1 MASNNEAK
9 IKFSADVS
17 DFNSSIKDAKDETKQ
32 LNAEMRLNEATFRNT
47 GDSAEYLANKH
58 DLLEQK
64 LKANQQQQEAL
75 NGKID
80 AATQYFGEDSEEV
93 AKLELELTRA
103 ETAEQNLLAQIDSVN
118 SQIEE
123 QANEAESST
132 SALDSLT
139 QTIADQESELASLK
153 DEYVNAVL
161 EYGETSDEAQ
171 TLAGEIENLSGELQT
186 NKDAL
191 SEAQGSADQ
200 FDQSM
205 GELSDSGLNM
215 GSVVPG
221 AFGNIAQS
229 IMTGGIAGLVAGIT
243 DNIGELIQAAWDMAN
258 EWQESQASIA
268 TGTGL
273 VEDELD
279 NLTEKAYEASGAL
292 ADVNFDGSTSADV
305 IAELNTRLGLTG
317 DEAASVTAEIGKFAK
332 ANGEDAVPAVDTLV
346 NMMHR
351 WGLETED
358 LPHLL
363 DQLTVA
369 QQSTQYS
376 ASDMADAVEKNAPA
390 FQALGMNMDESLSYM
405 MAFADYSDTTYS
417 SAMTGTKK
425 AVTNLAEATDDVPGA
440 FNEAIAVMQ
449 SGADMSTILNT
460 EIGDTGKTI
469 SDVFGKKSAQD
480 MVDFFQNSN
489 TSIDD
494 YIGALQNCDGQMQ
507 TTYDNTVTWKDQN
520 AQTMNAIK
528 GQVFGA
534 VFGSDGIINSV
545 NSADTSTQSAN
556 SNMSMSFVDFG
567 NTASTTAGN
576 VQTATGNID
585 TSMSDM
591 SSSVSTSASDASA
604 NVSGSFSGMG
614 SSVDSTMG
622 TMQAQIAAK
631 NAMMYADISSFATNS
646 KDDTTTKFDTMKQ
659 NVSTKFEDMK
669 NSVKGKADTLKGNLS
684 TFGENA
690 KTTMS
695 TNFETMKNNVGTKF
709 ESMRSTVSNKASS
722 LRSTLSTFGSN
733 AKTSIGEAFESM
745 KTKASTS
752 FESIRSTI
760 SNKLSSIKG
769 LFNFSWSLPRPK
781 LPNID
786 WYWKNIGGIV
796 KIPAFTVSWHAA
808 GGIFNQPTLLQSA
821 NGNLHGVGEAGPEAI
836 APISTLKDYM
846 IDAVQQVNMGIDYDL
861 LADRIAGAI
870 AGMSMTVDG
879 TALVG
884 AIAGPMDSALGKI
897 QNQRGRGR

>member
-17 DFNSSIKDAKDETKQ
+17 DFNSSIKEAKDETKQ

-75 NGKID
+75 NNKID

-93 AKLELELTRA
+93 SKLELELTRA
-103 ETAEQNLLAQIDSVN
+103 ETAEQNLLAQIDAVN
-118 SQIEE
+118 GQIQE
-123 QANEAESST
+123 QASEAESST

-205 GELSDSGLNM
+205 GELSDSGVNV
-215 GSVVPG
+215 GSIVPG
-221 AFGNIAQS
+221 AFGNIAES

-243 DNIGELIQAAWDMAN
+243 DNIGELIQAAWDLAN

-279 NLTEKAYEASGAL
+279 NLTEKAYEAAGAL

-317 DEAASVTAEIGKFAK
+317 DEAAAVTAEIGKFAK

-346 NMMHR
+346 NLMHR
-351 WGLETED
+351 YGLETED
-358 LPHLL
+358 LPDLL
-363 DQLTVA
+363 DKLTVA
-369 QQSTQYS
+369 QQGTQFS

-390 FQALGMNMDESLSYM
+390 FKALGYDMDDALSYM
-405 MAFADYSDTTYS
+405 MAFADYSDTTYQ
-417 SAMTGTKK
+417 SAMAGTKK
-425 AVTNLAEATDDVPGA
+425 AVTNLSEVTNDVPGA

-460 EIGDTGKTI
+460 EIGNTGKTI
-469 SDVFGKKSAQD
+469 EQAFGKKSAHD
-480 MVDFFQNSN
+480 IVDFFQNSQ
-489 TSIDD
+489 TGIDD
-494 YIGALQNCDGQMQ
+494 YVGALQNCDGQMQ

-545 NSADTSTQSAN
+545 NSADTSTQTAN

-567 NTASTTAGN
+567 NTAGTTAGN
-576 VQTATGNID
+576 VQTAADNIN
-585 TSMSDM
+585 TSMSNMDT
-591 SSSVSTSASDASA
+591 SVSTSASDAST

-646 KDDTTTKFDTMKQ
+646 QTDATTKFDTMKQ

-669 NSVKGKADTLKGNLS
+669 NSVKGKADTLKSNLS

-690 KTTMS
+690 KTTIS
-695 TNFETMKNNVGTKF
+695 TNFETMKNNAQTKF
-709 ESMRSTVSNKASS
+709 ESMKSTVSSKISTLGSS
-722 LRSTLSTFGSN
+722 LTTFGSN
-733 AKTSIGEAFESM
+733 AKTSIGDAFENM
-745 KTKASTS
+745 KTKAGTT
-752 FESIRSTI
+752 FETMRSTI
-760 SNKLSSIKG
+760 STKLSSIKS

-781 LPNID
+781 LPSID
-786 WYWKNIGGIV
+786 WYWKNVGGIV
-796 KIPAFTVSWHAA
+796 KIPAFTLSWHAQ
-808 GGIFNQPTLLQSA
+808 GGIFNQPTLLQSL
-821 NGNLHGVGEAGPEAI
+821 NGNWHGVGEAGSEAI
-836 APISTLKDYM
+836 IPLDTLWNKIDSLVESVSGSGDVNNVFNIYASPGMNVKDV
-846 IDAVQQVNMGIDYDL
+846 AREVE
-861 LADRIAGAI
+861 AI
-870 AGMSMTVDG
+870 MTREQ
-879 TALVG
+879 
-884 AIAGPMDSALGKI
+884 K
-897 QNQRGRGR
+897 QRAAAWI

>member
-17 DFNSSIKDAKDETKQ
+17 DFNSSIKEAKDETKQ

-75 NGKID
+75 NGKIET
-80 AATQYFGEDSEEV
+80 ATEYFGEDSEEV
-93 AKLELELTRA
+93 AKLELELTKA

-118 SQIEE
+118 GQIEE
-123 QANEAESST
+123 QASEAESST
-132 SALDSLT
+132 SALDQLT
-139 QTIADQESELASLK
+139 QTISDQETELASLK

-205 GELSDSGLNM
+205 GELSDSGVNV
-215 GSVVPG
+215 GSIVPG
-221 AFGNIAQS
+221 AFGNIAES

-258 EWQESQASIA
+258 EWQESQAAIEI
-268 TGTGL
+268 GTGL
-273 VEDELD
+273 VGDELD
-279 NLTEKAYEASGAL
+279 NLTEKAYEAAGAL

-317 DEAASVTAEIGKFAK
+317 DEAAAVTAEIGKFAK

-351 WGLETED
+351 YGLETDE
-358 LPHLL
+358 LPNIL
-363 DQLTVA
+363 DKLTYA

-376 ASDMADAVEKNAPA
+376 ASDMADAIEKNAPS
-390 FQALGMNMDESLSYM
+390 FKALGFSMDESLSYM
-405 MAFADYSDTTYS
+405 MAFADYSDTTYT

-425 AVTNLAEATDDVPGA
+425 AVTALSEATDDVPGA

-480 MVDFFQNSN
+480 MVDFFQNG
-489 TSIDD
+489 TKSIDD
-494 YIGALQNCDGQMQ
+494 YLPALQECEGQMQ
-507 TTYDNTVTWKDQN
+507 STYDNTVTLKDQN
-520 AQTMNAIK
+520 AQTWNAIK

-534 VFGSDGIINSV
+534 VFGSDGIINSL
-545 NSADTSTQSAN
+545 NSADTNTQTASG
-556 SNMSMSFVDFG
+556 NMSMSVVDFG
-567 NTASTTAGN
+567 NTAGTTADQVSAAASG
-576 VQTATGNID
+576 ID
-585 TSMSDM
+585 TSMSGM
-591 SSSVSTSASDASA
+591 SDSVSASASDAST
-604 NVSGSFSGMG
+604 NVSGSFAGMG
-614 SSVDSTMG
+614 SSVDSSMG

-631 NAMMYADISSFATNS
+631 NAMMYADISQFATNS
-646 KDDTTTKFDTMKQ
+646 KNDATTKFDTMKQ

-669 NSVKGKADTLKGNLS
+669 TSVKGKADTLKSNLS
-684 TFGENA
+684 TFGENT
-690 KTTMS
+690 KTTMT
-695 TNFETMKNNVGTKF
+695 TNFETMKNNVQTKF
-709 ESMRSTVSNKASS
+709 ENMRSTVSSKAS
-722 LRSTLSTFGSN
+722 TLGSALTTFGSN
-733 AKTSIGEAFESM
+733 AKTSISDAFENM
-745 KTKASTS
+745 KTKAGTT
-752 FESIRSTI
+752 FETMRSTI
-760 SNKLSSIKG
+760 STKLSNIKS

-781 LPNID
+781 IPSID
-786 WYWKNIGGIV
+786 WYWKNVGGIV
-796 KIPAFTVSWHAA
+796 KIPAFTLSWHAQ
-808 GGIFNQPTLLQSA
+808 GGIFNQPTLLQSL
-821 NGNLHGVGEAGPEAI
+821 NGNWHGVGEAGSEAI
-836 APISTLKDYM
+836 IPLDTLWNKIDSLVESVSGSGDVNNVFNIYASPGMNVKDVAREVEAIM
-846 IDAVQQVNMGIDYDL
+846 TREQKQRA
-861 LADRIAGAI
+861 AGW
-870 AGMSMTVDG
+870 T
-879 TALVG
+879 
-884 AIAGPMDSALGKI
+884 
-897 QNQRGRGR
+897 

>member
-17 DFNSSIKDAKDETKQ
+17 DFNSSIKEAKDETKQ

-75 NGKID
+75 NNKID

-118 SQIEE
+118 GQIQE
-123 QANEAESST
+123 QAAEAESST

-139 QTIADQESELASLK
+139 QTISDQETELASLK

-205 GELSDSGLNM
+205 GELSDSGINM
-215 GSVVPG
+215 GSIVPG
-221 AFGNIAQS
+221 AFGNIADS

-258 EWQESQASIA
+258 EWQESQAAIEI
-268 TGTGL
+268 GTGL
-273 VEDELD
+273 VGDELD
-279 NLTEKAYEASGAL
+279 NLTEKAYEAAGAL

-317 DEAASVTAEIGKFAK
+317 DEAAAVTAEIGKFAK

-351 WGLETED
+351 YGLETDE
-358 LPHLL
+358 LPSIL
-363 DQLTVA
+363 DKLTVA

-376 ASDMADAVEKNAPA
+376 ASDMADAVEKNAPS
-390 FQALGMNMDESLSYM
+390 FKALGMSFDESLSYM
-405 MAFADYSDTTYS
+405 MAFADYSDTTYQ

-425 AVTNLAEATDDVPGA
+425 AITNLSDATNDVPGA

-449 SGADMSTILNT
+449 SGADMSTILET

-489 TSIDD
+489 TGIED
-494 YIGALQNCDGQMQ
+494 YIGALQDCDGQMQ

-567 NTASTTAGN
+567 NTAGATAGN
-576 VQTATGNID
+576 VQTATTDIN
-585 TSMSDM
+585 TSMSNM
-591 SSSVSTSASDASA
+591 ESSVSTSASDAST

-614 SSVDSTMG
+614 SSVDSSMG

-646 KDDTTTKFDTMKQ
+646 QTDATTKFDTMKQ

-690 KTTMS
+690 KTS
-695 TNFETMKNNVGTKF
+695 VQNAFENMRSRATDRF
-709 ESMRSTVSNKASS
+709 ENMRSTVGSKATTLYSALSSFGANSKEAIRSAFDSMSSKASN
-722 LRSTLSTFGSN
+722 TFSN
-733 AKTSIGEAFESM
+733 M
-745 KTKASTS
+745 H
-752 FESIRSTI
+752 STI
-760 SNKLSSIKG
+760 SGWISRIKG
-769 LFNFSWSLPRPK
+769 LFSFSWSLPRPK
-781 LPNID
+781 LPSID
-786 WYWKNIGGIV
+786 WYWKNVGGLV
-796 KIPAFTVSWHAA
+796 KIPAFTISYHAA

-846 IDAVQQVNMGIDYDL
+846 IDAVQQVNVGIDYDL

-879 TALVG
+879 AALVG
-884 AIAGPMDSALGKI
+884 AIAGPMDNALGKI